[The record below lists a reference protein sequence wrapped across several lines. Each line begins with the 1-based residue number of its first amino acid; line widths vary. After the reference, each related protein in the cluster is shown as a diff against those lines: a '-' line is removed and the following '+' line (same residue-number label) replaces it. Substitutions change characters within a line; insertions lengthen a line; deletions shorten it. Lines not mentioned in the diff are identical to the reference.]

1 MSVWNELDELVPI
14 FGANSERSAEA
25 AVEVAAAAWEA
36 PALAG
41 ASAEEPAG
49 EEPRELW
56 DAQQRER
63 NRRFAELLVRNPKVA
78 RRRGFPI
85 IGYIGDNGSG
95 KTLAAVRDSM
105 PTLLRGGT
113 VVSTTPLFDPLADGP
128 RVLHPGYRP
137 LTSWMEV
144 PTLRNADLLLDEVQS
159 VANAR
164 LATSIPPQLLTAFL
178 QLRKQGVVLRWTT
191 THWARVDTALRE
203 VTKAAVICNSSS
215 PSKAAGSD
223 GWRPKRR
230 FHVRTVDAASL
241 DGAYTI
247 QLGDETPTH
256 GVKTLARERYRRKDW
271 WPWLYDST
279 ALVRVLDHV
288 DSSGWCMT
296 CGGHRSRPKCSC
308 GTH

>member
-1 MSVWNELDELVPI
+1 VTVWTELDELIP
-14 FGANSERSAEA
+14 FEGNPERSAG
-25 AVEVAAAAWEA
+25 AAAEP
-36 PALAG
+36 PANAD
-41 ASAEEPAG
+41 ADVPAG
-49 EEPRELW
+49 W
-56 DAQQRER
+56 DADQLRR
-63 NRRFAELLVRNPKVA
+63 NRKFVESLVRNSKVT

-105 PTLLRGGT
+105 PTLVRGGT
-113 VVSTTPLFDPLADGP
+113 VVSTTPLFDPLADRPG
-128 RVLHPGYRP
+128 VLHAGYRP
-137 LTSWMEV
+137 LESWLQV
-144 PTLRNADLLLDEVQS
+144 PSLRNADLLLDEVQS

-203 VTKAAVICNSSS
+203 VTKAAVICNSSL
-215 PSKAAGSD
+215 PSKSAGVD
-223 GWRPKRR
+223 GWRPKRL

-247 QLGDETPTH
+247 QLGDDIPRS

-296 CGGHRSRPKCSC
+296 CGGHRQRPRCSC
-308 GTH
+308 